1 MIYCQVTTSTLNKRK
16 GLCCKMADYHYVEDR
31 YVLTKWREAKKRA
44 RKHIGNYLLFAI
56 VLYLLLN
63 VIFVPARVQSTSMT
77 PTISEGG
84 RVLASRISV
93 LLGKEIQR
101 GDIVIFKRDS
111 VGVVKRVV
119 AVPGDTVEIVDGVLL
134 VNGEVEDGSYYI
146 GKTNPVK
153 NTKWVIGGTEYFVL
167 GDNREGSYDSRDYGP
182 IDKDTIIAIYL
193 FTYWSG
199 AVIEKVK

>member
-1 MIYCQVTTSTLNKRK
+1 
-16 GLCCKMADYHYVEDR
+16 MADYHYVEDR

-77 PTISEGG
+77 PTISEGS

-101 GDIVIFKRDS
+101 GDIVIFKRDN
-111 VGVVKRVV
+111 VGVVKRV
-119 AVPGDTVEIVDGVLL
+119 
-134 VNGEVEDGSYYI
+134 
-146 GKTNPVK
+146 
-153 NTKWVIGGTEYFVL
+153 
-167 GDNREGSYDSRDYGP
+167 
-182 IDKDTIIAIYL
+182 
-193 FTYWSG
+193 
-199 AVIEKVK
+199 